1 MAWNVTFDNVS
12 DNDALWDWDALIQD
26 GTIIF
31 LPGSFVLSE
40 TVPGDFVAEE
50 TLTGAFISTE
60 IISGEMD
67 K

>member
-12 DNDALWDWDALIQD
+12 DNDTLWDWDALIQD

-31 LPGSFVLSE
+31 LSGSFVLSE
-40 TVPGDFVAEE
+40 ALSGSFVSA
-50 TLTGAFISTE
+50 E
-60 IISGEMD
+60 IIGGEMD